1 MTQSSAPLPT
11 VFLSHGSPM
20 HALEAGATATG
31 RAWKALGGRLPRPRA
46 ILIASA
52 HWETGQP
59 ALTGTARPETIH
71 DFSGFPRPLYE
82 IRYPAPGAPDIARR
96 AEQLLAAA
104 GFEVSVDPQ
113 RGLDHG
119 AWTPL
124 LYAYPRAD
132 VPVVQV
138 SVQPA
143 LGPHHHLALGATLA
157 PFSREGVLIVGSGH
171 LTHNLRELRSVRDTG
186 VGRAEP
192 YVAEFQEWVRRC
204 IEAHDYDR
212 LADYRKLSPAG
223 VRAHPSEEHFLPL
236 FVALGAAGEK
246 ARAERFV
253 EHVEGGVLAMDAY
266 LLHAAT

>member
-1 MTQSSAPLPT
+1 
-11 VFLSHGSPM
+11 M
-20 HALEAGATATG
+20 HALEAGASATG
-31 RAWKALGGRLPRPRA
+31 RAWQALGERLPRPRA

-59 ALTGTARPETIH
+59 VLTGAARPETIH
-71 DFSGFPRPLYE
+71 DFYGFPPPLYE
-82 IRYPAPGAPDIARR
+82 IRYPAPGAPDVARR
-96 AEQLLAAA
+96 GQQLLAAA
-104 GFEVSVDPQ
+104 GFEAAVDPH

-124 LYAYPRAD
+124 LYAYPKAEI
-132 VPVVQV
+132 PVVQV
-138 SVQPA
+138 SVQPT
-143 LGPHHHLALGATLA
+143 LGTRHHLALGAALA
-157 PFSREGVLIVGSGH
+157 PLAREGVLIIGSGH

-186 VGRAEP
+186 IGRAEP
-192 YVAEFQEWVRRC
+192 YVAEFQAWVRQR
-204 IEAHDYDR
+204 IDAHDYDR

-236 FVALGAAGEK
+236 FVALGAAGDK

-266 LLHAAT
+266 LLHAA

>member
-1 MTQSSAPLPT
+1 MSEFSATLPA
-11 VFLSHGSPM
+11 VFVSHGSPM

-31 RAWKALGGRLPRPRA
+31 RAWTALGRRLPRPRA

-52 HWETGQP
+52 HWETDRP
-59 ALTGTARPETIH
+59 ALTGSERPETIH
-71 DFSGFPRPLYE
+71 DFYGFPPPLYE
-82 IRYPAPGAPDIARR
+82 IRYPAPGDP
-96 AEQLLAAA
+96 ELAARA
-104 GFEVSVDPQ
+104 RALLRENGLDAAIDPA

-143 LGPHHHLALGATLA
+143 LGPRHHLALGRALA
-157 PFSREGVLIVGSGH
+157 PLAREGVLIVGSGH
-171 LTHNLRELRSVRDTG
+171 LTHNLRELKSVRDTG

-192 YVAEFQEWVRRC
+192 YVSEFQEWVRAR

-212 LADYRKLSPAG
+212 LADYRRLSPAG

-236 FVALGAAGEK
+236 FVALGAAGAT

-266 LLHAAT
+266 LLHAAA